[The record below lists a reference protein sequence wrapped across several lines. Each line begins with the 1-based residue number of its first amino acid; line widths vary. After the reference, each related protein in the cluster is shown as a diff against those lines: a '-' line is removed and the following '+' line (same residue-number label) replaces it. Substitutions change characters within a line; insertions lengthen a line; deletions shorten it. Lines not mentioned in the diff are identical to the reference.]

1 MANTDV
7 ALGILQ
13 AAIAIGGL
21 LLVFI
26 GFVLGRADREPLK
39 GVRVRIRRIGIAGLV
54 PFVAALFCSW
64 QSVWAVQGAHG
75 SSMHLFFTFKIVLA
89 LTAIYAIMATFFEVR

>member
-1 MANTDV
+1 MADKDV

-39 GVRVRIRRIGIAGLV
+39 IPRTKIRNIGIAGLV
-54 PFVAALFCSW
+54 PFIAALICSL
-64 QSVWAVQGAHG
+64 QSIWAIQGAHQ
-75 SSMHLFFTFKIVLA
+75 SAMYLFCTFKIVLA
-89 LTAIYAIMATFFEVR
+89 LTAIYAIMATFYEVR